1 MFNIFYIIFS
11 PITQAIN
18 VITLNNITTWFS
30 LQPDSSKWW
39 WSGAILNT
47 LFPVFLNTA
56 TWIITDNVSSTGIIA
71 IINNNRGIFK
81 YNAIPDTT
89 PPRNSEPVSPINA
102 FAGYILNIKNPNV
115 APITIAPNTII
126 SFVPNIV
133 AIIVKHVI
141 IIVLTLDDN
150 PSIPSVKFIA
160 FVVASITK
168 IANGIY
174 NHIGI
179 VTYLLANGI
188 YVSVLLF

>member
-11 PITQAIN
+11 PITQDIN

-81 YNAIPDTT
+81 YNAIPD
-89 PPRNSEPVSPINA
+89 NSP
-102 FAGYILNIKNPNV
+102 
-115 APITIAPNTII
+115 
-126 SFVPNIV
+126 
-133 AIIVKHVI
+133 
-141 IIVLTLDDN
+141 
-150 PSIPSVKFIA
+150 
-160 FVVASITK
+160 
-168 IANGIY
+168 
-174 NHIGI
+174 
-179 VTYLLANGI
+179 
-188 YVSVLLF
+188 